1 MNLGKTYIRYLI
13 HPLDKMRARRGEK
26 MARYHM
32 YTWCVYLEFRVFYEA
47 DDRSTLRIATMSGR
61 TPCATLA
68 DQSPSRCG
76 FKSTLQGVFISS
88 VVVFCVAVKQYA
100 CLAALVLFHL
110 WAGHVHDSA
119 ARRLRLGQG
128 DGNAQSAVE
137 IGLNRISGSSRPD

>member
-1 MNLGKTYIRYLI
+1 MIVR
-13 HPLDKMRARRGEK
+13 
-26 MARYHM
+26 
-32 YTWCVYLEFRVFYEA
+32 
-47 DDRSTLRIATMSGR
+47 RIATMNGR

-68 DQSPSRCG
+68 DQSLSRCG

-100 CLAALVLFHL
+100 CLATLVLFHL
-110 WAGHVHDSA
+110 WPDNVHDSA

-128 DGNAQSAVE
+128 GGNAQSVVE